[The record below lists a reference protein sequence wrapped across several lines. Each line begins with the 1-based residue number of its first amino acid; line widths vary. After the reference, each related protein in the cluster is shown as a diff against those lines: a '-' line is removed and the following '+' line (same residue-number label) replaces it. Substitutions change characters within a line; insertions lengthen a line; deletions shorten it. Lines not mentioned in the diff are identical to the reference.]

1 MLDVLKTLLENS
13 VVSEEFKAEIEDAWN
28 KKIQENRDQ
37 VATELREEFAQK
49 FEVEKTQLV
58 EAMNSMMKD
67 KLSEE
72 IAEFIED
79 RKQLVEAK
87 ARYAKK
93 MKKDSKKMESFVLHM
108 LKSELTELHEDQKT
122 LADNFGKLEEFV
134 VAQLAKEISEFQQD
148 KRDVVETKVRLVKEA
163 KAQLDEVKS
172 RFVKNAA
179 KMVENTVVK
188 SLSKEITQL
197 KEDISAARENDFGR
211 RLFEAFASEY
221 THSYLNEKGEVAKML
236 RIIEQ
241 KNQQIQEAKQIM
253 EKTTKLIENKDREIA
268 RAKDAATRKEVLS
281 ELLSPLA
288 KEKRAVMS
296 NLLESVDTAKLR
308 SSFDKYLPAVMTENK
323 VTKQA
328 LVEAKE
334 ITGNKSTNIKSDVDN
349 NIVDIR
355 RLAGLR

>member
-1 MLDVLKTLLENS
+1 MLDALKTLLENS

-28 KKIQENRDQ
+28 KKIQENRDL

-87 ARYAKK
+87 AKYAKK
-93 MKKDSKKMESFVLHM
+93 MKHDSKKMESFVLHT
-108 LKSELTELHEDQKT
+108 LNSELSELHEDQKT
-122 LADNFGKLEEFV
+122 LANNFGKLEEFV

-148 KRDVVETKVRLVKEA
+148 KLDVVETKVRLVKEA

-188 SLSKEITQL
+188 SLTKEITQL
-197 KEDISAARENDFGR
+197 KEDISSARENDFGR

-221 THSYLNEKGEVAKML
+221 THSYLNEKSEVAKML
-236 RIIEQ
+236 KIIED
-241 KNQQIQEAKQIM
+241 KNKQLQEARKIM
-253 EKTTKLIENKDREIA
+253 EKTTQIVESKNRELA

-288 KEKRAVMS
+288 KEKREVMS
-296 NLLESVDTAKLR
+296 NLLESVDTARLR
-308 SSFDKYLPAVMTENK
+308 TSFDKYLPAVMAENK

>member
-28 KKIQENRDQ
+28 KKIQENRDH

-87 ARYAKK
+87 SKYVKK
-93 MKKDSKKMESFVLHM
+93 MKDDSKKMESFVLHT
-108 LKSELTELHEDQKT
+108 LKSELSELHEDQKS

-148 KRDVVETKVRLVKEA
+148 KRDVIETKVRLVKEA

-188 SLSKEITQL
+188 SLTKEITQL
-197 KEDISAARENDFGR
+197 KEDISSARENDFGR

-221 THSYLNEKGEVAKML
+221 THSYLNEKSEVAKML
-236 RIIEQ
+236 KIIEE

-253 EKTTKLIENKDREIA
+253 EKTTQLIESKDRELA
-268 RAKDAATRKEVLS
+268 RAKDVAARKEVLS

-288 KEKRAVMS
+288 KEKREVMS

-308 SSFDKYLPAVMTENK
+308 ASFDKYLPAVMSENK

-334 ITGNKSTNIKSDVDN
+334 ITGNKNSNIKSDVDN

>member
-49 FEVEKTQLV
+49 FQVEKTQLV
-58 EAMNSMMKD
+58 EAMDSMLRE

-79 RKQLVEAK
+79 RKQLVEVKAK
-87 ARYAKK
+87 YAKK
-93 MKKDSKKMESFVLHM
+93 IKDDSKKMESFVLHT
-108 LKSELTELHEDQKT
+108 LNSELSELHEDQKT
-122 LADNFGKLEEFV
+122 LANNFGKLEEFV

-148 KRDVVETKVRLVKEA
+148 KHDVVETKVRLVKEA
-163 KAQLDEVKS
+163 KAQLDEIKS
-172 RFVKNAA
+172 HFVKNAA

-188 SLSKEITQL
+188 SLTKELTQL
-197 KEDISAARENDFGR
+197 KEDISSARENDFGR
-211 RLFEAFASEY
+211 RLFEAFSSEY
-221 THSYLNEKGEVAKML
+221 THSYLNEKSEVAKML
-236 RIIEQ
+236 RIIED
-241 KNQQIQEAKQIM
+241 KNKKIQEATHIM
-253 EKTTKLIENKDREIA
+253 EKTTKLIENKDRELA
-268 RAKDAATRKEVLS
+268 RAKDAAIRKEILG

-308 SSFDKYLPAVMTENK
+308 SSFDKYLPSVMTENR

-334 ITGNKSTNIKSDVDN
+334 ITGNKSTNIKNDVDN